1 MQARTME
8 SFLCLSVE
16 VTWGIRCV
24 EKIKIWWRNWGSGT
38 RFVEISN
45 IESQAR
51 DDRILEEKQ
60 WEGEVRG
67 RRIREEAGN
76 KRIKSEGN

>member
-8 SFLCLSVE
+8 SFLRLSTK
-16 VTWGIRCV
+16 VTLVIRCV
-24 EKIKIWWRNWGSGT
+24 EKIEIWWRNWGSGT
-38 RFVEISN
+38 RFVEIGN
-45 IESQAR
+45 IEPQTR

-67 RRIREEAGN
+67 WSIREEAVN